1 MAEKR
6 RVVCPHCDATNAV
19 PADREP
25 LVAKCGRCHQKLFE
39 GAPAALDAARAR
51 KHIRNSDL
59 PVIVDFWAAWCG
71 PCKMVAPEMEKIA
84 EAITIPICVGG
95 GSAELMDLDYL
106 SPLGARIC
114 LQGHP
119 PYMAAIQATYATLKA
134 LREGTTGLSGAEA
147 EVQYREF
154 TSLALEVNVNE
165 RF

>member
-59 PVIVDFWAAWCG
+59 PVIVDFWASWCG
-71 PCKMVAPEMEKIA
+71 PCRTMAPIFEQAARSIEPKARFIKVDVDANPDIASEYGVQGIPALLAFKNGNVVARQA
-84 EAITIPICVGG
+84 GVT
-95 GSAELMDLDYL
+95 DL
-106 SPLGARIC
+106 G
-114 LQGHP
+114 
-119 PYMAAIQATYATLKA
+119 TLRGWA
-134 LREGTTGLSGAEA
+134 
-147 EVQYREF
+147 
-154 TSLALEVNVNE
+154 E
-165 RF
+165 RFGA